1 MSFRVQDP
9 LALFNQWLEDATAT
23 EVNDPNAMAL
33 ATLDDDGTLSNRI
46 VLLKGHDD
54 RGFRFFTNYE
64 GRKGQA
70 LQANPR
76 AAALFHWKTLDRQ
89 VRLEGPV
96 ERLSAEESQAYYDTR
111 ARGSRVGAWASL
123 QSQPLRDRSALE
135 DRITKYEAQFDGQE
149 YFSKPDYWG
158 GFILQPLAMEFWRA
172 GDFRLHERVRLT
184 RPDSGAAWTENP
196 LYP

>member
-9 LALFNQWLEDATAT
+9 LTLFSQWLEEAKAT

-33 ATLDDDGTLSNRI
+33 ATLDGDGTLSNRI
-46 VLLKGHDD
+46 VLLKGHDGL
-54 RGFRFFTNYE
+54 GFRFFTNFE
-64 GRKGQA
+64 GRKGRA
-70 LQANPR
+70 LRDNPR

-111 ARGSRVGAWASL
+111 ARGSRIGAWASL
-123 QSQPLRDRSALE
+123 QSQPLPHRSALE
-135 DRITKYEAQFDGQE
+135 GRIEDFVARFEGQDQFA
-149 YFSKPDYWG
+149 KPDYWG
-158 GFILQPLAMEFWRA
+158 GFILRPMAMEFWRA
-172 GDFRLHERVRLT
+172 GEFRLHERVRLT
-184 RPDSGAAWTENP
+184 RLNLDSGWTETP